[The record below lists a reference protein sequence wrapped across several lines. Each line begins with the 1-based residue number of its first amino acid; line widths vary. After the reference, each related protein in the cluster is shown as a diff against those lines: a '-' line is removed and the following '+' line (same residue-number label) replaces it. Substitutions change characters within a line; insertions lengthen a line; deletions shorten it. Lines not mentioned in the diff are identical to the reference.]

1 MDKNYLLIGISMLIA
16 AFALMLWQGQKA
28 QKQAWEQ
35 ASESTGQETRL
46 DENEDGSISPM
57 GSLSS
62 DNEPPLYRSQDS
74 MAETISSSNSV
85 STIIP
90 ADDNRFSPER
100 QFPEEIY
107 TLENNFIRVDF
118 TSRGGA
124 IKEVGLKKY
133 PAIKGES
140 TPYIFNANSDVPA
153 LSINIIGVGGLVEEY
168 APAYTLL
175 SHDGESITFSLAL
188 IPGIDLIRNYTITRA
203 LEGAEPYIIKHS
215 TTFKNSTQSVFNIG
229 NLFINVGTAAP
240 AEADPRGFYLNFGYF
255 DNEDA
260 KFINVKKFKGSGF
273 LGFFKRDPVSEIV
286 NKQETSWA
294 AVKNQ
299 FFTGILTPTQTGIAI
314 QTRPVEFSQSDDSD
328 DAPEGITG
336 SIEFDLKQV
345 APSSERMI
353 EMSYY
358 VGPKEYKRI
367 TQLEQREDLVM
378 QFGFFGFL
386 SKFMLI
392 VLIAIEKMVGNY
404 GVAIVLMTIVIRG
417 LMWPLTAKSAQSS
430 KKMQQISE
438 PLQALKDKY
447 KDNPQ
452 KLQRET
458 LKLFKEN
465 KVNPAAGCFP
475 VVIQIPIF
483 ISFFYM
489 LRTSSELRFAGFL
502 WIDDLS
508 RADTIATIAGFPLN
522 ILPLIMG
529 ATMFYQMKIM
539 PTPSIDSA
547 QQKIIKLMPFIF
559 LIFCYTFSS
568 GLVLYWTMSN
578 LISILQQFI
587 TNRQKDPLPITSAP
601 TQTKGK
607 GKPRSKQKPKR
618 K

>member
-1 MDKNYLLIGISMLIA
+1 MLIA

-35 ASESTGQETRL
+35 AQQASESTEQENRF
-46 DENEDGSISPM
+46 DENENGSMSPM
-57 GSLSS
+57 GSLSN
-62 DNEPPLYRSQDS
+62 DNEPPLFNSQES
-74 MAETISSSNSV
+74 MAETISSSDSV
-85 STIIP
+85 STITP
-90 ADDNRFSPER
+90 ADDNRFSAER

-168 APAYTLL
+168 APAYTL
-175 SHDGESITFSLAL
+175 SSRDGESITFSLAL
-188 IPGIDLIRNYTITRA
+188 IPGIDLIRNYTITRG
-203 LEGAEPYIIKHS
+203 LKGADPYIIKHS
-215 TTFKNSTQSVFNIG
+215 TTFKNSTQSVFNIDK
-229 NLFINVGTAAP
+229 LFINVGTAAP

-286 NKQETSWA
+286 IKHETAWA

-299 FFTGILTPTQTGIAI
+299 FFTGILTPTQVGIGI

-328 DAPEGITG
+328 NAPEGITG

-345 APSSERMI
+345 APGSERMI

-367 TQLEQREDLVM
+367 TQLEKREDLVM

-392 VLIAIEKMVGNY
+392 VLIAIENLVGNY
-404 GVAIVLMTIVIRG
+404 GVAIVLMTIIIRG

-438 PLQALKDKY
+438 PLKALKDKY

-465 KVNPAAGCFP
+465 KVNPAAGCLP

-547 QQKIIKLMPFIF
+547 QQKIIKLMPLIF

-607 GKPRSKQKPKR
+607 GKPRAKQRPKR